1 MVLASPSRFSIAAKW
16 TVAAALLFLAGCG
29 GIGIGEDLAM
39 GAVPTNTDR
48 SNGGS
53 NADAGSGSVG
63 PDAGIG
69 VYPPSAEPDAGPPFE
84 GSPLCKVP
92 TMMEG
97 LLCDPDQVA
106 CIYASDAGMGG
117 TCAGGPVSGSVCN
130 SDSGANVELV
140 ACRVG
145 ATAPSCTPNYNANGT
160 QNAACSQSS
169 DCAIGFECI
178 GATTSTPGSCKHYC
192 CDGSCSGGT
201 IADGPP
207 PFCDIETA
215 EVGAVPVC
223 TTGIACA
230 PLTPGVCGDG
240 MTCTIVNA
248 DTGQTACVTVGE
260 ATAGSSC
267 TQIKCAENLACI
279 GGLASGGSQAVCV
292 QLCLLDGTTPCP
304 TGQTCTKPSA
314 LYASMDTGFGLCSS
328 P

>member
-1 MVLASPSRFSIAAKW
+1 MVLASPSRFSIIAKW
-16 TVAAALLFLAGCG
+16 TVASAIVLLGGCG
-29 GIGIGEDLAM
+29 GIGIGENLYA
-39 GAVPTNTDR
+39 GADSPAAVQGG
-48 SNGGS
+48 NGSGDDAGS
-53 NADAGSGSVG
+53 AANPPADAGYL
-63 PDAGIG
+63 PTAEADAASP
-69 VYPPSAEPDAGPPFE
+69 YE
-84 GSPLCKVP
+84 GSPLCKV
-92 TMMEG
+92 TSLE
-97 LLCDPDQVA
+97 CDPDQVA

-117 TCAGGPVSGSVCN
+117 TCAGGVSGSVCN
-130 SDSGANVELV
+130 SDSGANVELA

-145 ATAPSCTPNYNANGT
+145 SSAPACSPTYNANGT

-178 GATTSTPGSCKHYC
+178 GATTTTPGSCKHYC
-192 CDGSCSGGT
+192 CDGSCNVGT
-201 IADGPP
+201 ISDGPP

-215 EVGAVPVC
+215 GVGAVPVC
-223 TTGIACA
+223 TTGNSCD
-230 PLTPGVCGDG
+230 PLMDTCGDG

-267 TQIKCAENLACI
+267 TEIKCAENLACI
-279 GGLASGGSQAVCV
+279 GGLASGGAQAVCV

-314 LYASMDTGFGLCSS
+314 LYASTDTAFGLCSS

>member
-1 MVLASPSRFSIAAKW
+1 MVFASPSRFSIGARC
-16 TVAAALLFLAGCG
+16 TVAAALFLLVGCG
-29 GIGIGEDLAM
+29 GIGIAENL
-39 GAVPTNTDR
+39 
-48 SNGGS
+48 SNGADVPADDHGGGGGDAGS
-53 NADAGSGSVG
+53 AEPSPEDAGFLPTVEADAGPV
-63 PDAGIG
+63 
-69 VYPPSAEPDAGPPFE
+69 FE
-84 GSPLCKVP
+84 GSPLCRVSSLK
-92 TMMEG
+92 
-97 LLCDPDQVA
+97 CDPDQVA
-106 CIYASDAGMGG
+106 CFYGSDAGMGG
-117 TCAGGPVSGSVCN
+117 TCAGGVSGAVCD
-130 SDSGANVELV
+130 SDSGTNVELA

-145 ATAPSCTPNYNANGT
+145 SAAPACSSSYNVNGT
-160 QNAACSQSS
+160 QNATCAQSS

-192 CDGSCSGGT
+192 CDGSCSAGT

-223 TTGIACA
+223 TTGSACT

-279 GGLASGGSQAVCV
+279 GGLASGGAQAVCV
-292 QLCLLDGTTPCP
+292 QLCALDGTTTCP

-314 LYASMDTGFGLCSS
+314 LYASMDTGFGLCSN